1 MDKITIGIIGGTGVM
16 GCLFERE
23 FLAAGFNVLIA
34 GRKTRLTYKELCK
47 RSQVVILSTPVKSA
61 VEIAKKIG
69 HLLKEDQLFMD
80 FCSLKEDVVAS
91 MLENSCAEVCGTHP
105 MFGPFVDSLKNQ
117 NVVIC
122 PGRGKKWHKWA
133 ENFFKARGAV
143 VTVMDPLQHDKNMA
157 VVQGLTHFLTISLGK
172 LIQKNNILPDDISSC
187 STPIFRLK
195 LDLVGR
201 LFAQDTHLYSTL
213 ISENRHTQKVV
224 DEFLNVF
231 CETKE
236 KLFVNNEDKKIEF
249 LEEIKKYYGDFCDT
263 ALKESNEIL
272 NKLYD

>member
-1 MDKITIGIIGGTGVM
+1 MSKITIGIIGGTGVM
-16 GCLFERE
+16 GRLFEKE
-23 FLAAGFNVLIA
+23 FLSAGFDVLIA
-34 GRKTRLTYKELCK
+34 GRKTTLTYNDLV
-47 RSQVVILSTPVKSA
+47 RQSQVVILSTPVKSA
-61 VEIAKKIG
+61 IEIAKKIG
-69 HLLKEDQLFMD
+69 TILKKDQLFMD

-122 PGRGKKWHKWA
+122 PCRGKKWTDWVEK
-133 ENFFKARGAV
+133 FFKSKGAV
-143 VTVMDPLQHDKNMA
+143 VTKMDPLEHDKNMA
-157 VVQGLTHFLTISLGK
+157 IIQGLTHFLTISLAK
-172 LIQKNNILPDDISSC
+172 FIQEKNILPDDISSC

-195 LDLVGR
+195 LDLIGR

-231 CETKE
+231 CKTKE
-236 KLFVNNEDKKIEF
+236 KMFINNEEKKVDF
-249 LEEIKKYYGDFCDT
+249 LEEIKKYYGDFCDI
-263 ALKESNEIL
+263 ALKESNKVL

>member
-91 MLENSCAEVCGTHP
+91 MLANSCAEVCGTHP
-105 MFGPFVDSLKNQ
+105 MFGPFVNSLKKQ
-117 NVVIC
+117 NVVLC